1 MEVIPAIDLKEGK
14 CVRLY
19 QGAFDQVAVFAEDPV
34 AVAQRWEREGAGR
47 LHLVD
52 LEGAR
57 SGRPVHLH
65 ILRRIRESVA
75 LPIQFGGGLRSLE
88 WIERALAEGADRVVL
103 GTGAILQFSLLRE
116 AVNRWGD
123 RIVLGLDLKG
133 GKVAVRGWQEA
144 VETSPLV
151 LIRQAE
157 AVGLERVIVTEIGRD
172 GTLQGPAVELY
183 QDLVTRTSL
192 RIIASG
198 GVSQIED
205 LVALQATGVEGVI
218 VGKALY
224 MGLLQLPEALA
235 VVSKRKKNVG

>member
-1 MEVIPAIDLKEGK
+1 MEVIPAIDLQEGK

-19 QGAFDQVAVFAEDPV
+19 QGDFDKVAVFSEDPG
-34 AVAQRWEREGAGR
+34 AVAQKWEREGARR

-52 LEGAR
+52 LDGAR
-57 SGRPVHLH
+57 FGQPVHLH
-65 ILRRIRESVA
+65 LLRRIREKVS

-103 GTGAILQFSLLRE
+103 GTGAILQSSLLQE
-116 AVNRWGD
+116 AVERWGAK
-123 RIVLGLDLKG
+123 IVLGLDLKG

-144 VETSPLV
+144 IETDPLA
-151 LIRQAE
+151 LIHRAE
-157 AVGLERVIVTEIGRD
+157 SIGLERIIVTEISRD

-183 QDLVTRTSL
+183 QDLVAQTSL

-198 GVSQIED
+198 GVSQVRD
-205 LVALQATGVEGVI
+205 LVALQAAGVEGVI

-224 MGLLQLPEALA
+224 TGLLQLPEALA
-235 VVSKRKKNVG
+235 VVNK